1 MAKKKNK
8 YTPHGDEL
16 DEIFSSETEAG
27 KEIKDAYKQSLAASL
42 FDWVE
47 VLALSATFV
56 LFIFTFVMRLAVVDG
71 PSMENTLIDGE
82 MLVISDINYEPEKDD
97 IVVFFAPHYKSK
109 DPIVKRV
116 IATEGQTVRIDFDNW
131 GVYVDNVQLDEKDHI
146 KRVAEAM
153 RSYSDSGM
161 DEKLKAGVVVPE
173 GHVFVMGDNRNN
185 SVDSRYPQ
193 IGFVDTRCILGSVKL
208 RLFPISR
215 FGTVD

>member
-8 YTPHGDEL
+8 YTPQGDEL
-16 DEIFSSETEAG
+16 DEIFSSETETG

-82 MLVISDINYEPEKDD
+82 MLVISDINYEPQKDD

-161 DEKLKAGVVVPE
+161 DEKLRAGVVVPE

>member
-8 YTPHGDEL
+8 YPPHGDEL

-27 KEIKDAYKQSLAASL
+27 KEIKDAYKQSFAATL

-56 LFIFTFVMRLAVVDG
+56 LFIFTFIMRLAIVDG

-82 MLVISDINYEPEKDD
+82 MLVISDLNYEPEKDD
-97 IVVFFAPHYKSK
+97 IVVFVAPHYRKNE
-109 DPIVKRV
+109 PIVKRV

-131 GVYVDNVQLDEKDHI
+131 GVYVNNVQLDEKDHI
-146 KRVAEAM
+146 KRVAEPM
-153 RSYSDSGM
+153 RSYNEM
-161 DEKLKAGVVVPE
+161 DEQLKKGVVVPA

-185 SVDSRYPQ
+185 SVDSRHPQ
-193 IGFVDTRCILGSVKL
+193 IGFVDKRCILGSVKL

>member
-8 YTPHGDEL
+8 YTPDGDEL

-27 KEIKDAYKQSLAASL
+27 KEIKDAYKQSLAATL

-56 LFIFTFVMRLAVVDG
+56 LFIFTFVMRLAIVDG
-71 PSMENTLIDGE
+71 PSMENTLLDGE
-82 MLVISDINYEPEKDD
+82 MLVISDVGYEPERDD
-97 IVVFFAPHYKSK
+97 IVVFVAPHYRSK
-109 DPIVKRV
+109 EPIVKRV

-131 GVYVDNVQLDEKDHI
+131 GVYVDNVQLDEKSYI
-146 KRVAEAM
+146 KRVADSM
-153 RSYSDSGM
+153 RSYNGM
-161 DEKLKAGVVVPE
+161 DDQLKAGVVVPE

-215 FGTVD
+215 FGAVD